1 MNSIVIVCAVITNEQ
16 NKILLCRRSVKKAN
30 PGKWEF
36 PGGKLEGNESS
47 EQAIIREI
55 KEELD
60 AEFIIQKP
68 LKSFHVEVNAQSFTL
83 IPFLGKLSGI
93 VSQSTDHDCLEWIEP
108 KEMLR
113 KDLTLP
119 DIPLA
124 RYLFENDLF
133 I

>member
-1 MNSIVIVCAVITNEQ
+1 
-16 NKILLCRRSVKKAN
+16 
-30 PGKWEF
+30 
-36 PGGKLEGNESS
+36 
-47 EQAIIREI
+47 
-55 KEELD
+55 LD

-68 LKSFHVEVNAQSFTL
+68 LKSFHVEVDVQSFNL

-93 VSQSTDHDCLEWIEP
+93 VSQSTDHDLLEWLEP
-108 KEMLR
+108 KEILR

-124 RYLFENDLF
+124 RYLSENDLF